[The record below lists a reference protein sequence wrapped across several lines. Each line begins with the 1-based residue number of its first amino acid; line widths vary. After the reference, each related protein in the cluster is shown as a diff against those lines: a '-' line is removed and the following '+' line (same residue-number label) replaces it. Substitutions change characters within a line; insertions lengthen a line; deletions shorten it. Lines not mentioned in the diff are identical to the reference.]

1 MYVRSED
8 DREFIKEV
16 IQDIQ
21 DSDKCIIFKNISD
34 NEKKT
39 GDHIK

>member
-1 MYVRSED
+1 MYIRSED
-8 DREFIKEV
+8 DWKAIQEA

-21 DSDKCIIFKNISD
+21 DSAKCIIFQDISD
-34 NEKKT
+34 KEKKT

>member
-1 MYVRSED
+1 MFIRSED

-21 DSDKCIIFKNISD
+21 DSAKCIIFEDISD
-34 NEKKT
+34 KEKKS

>member
-1 MYVRSED
+1 MLVRSED
-8 DREFIKEV
+8 DRKTIQEA

-21 DSDKCIIFKNISD
+21 DSAKCIIFEDISGK
-34 NEKKT
+34 EKKT